1 MDSSLTSVPHSALF
15 ILLAALQLNSAAEV
29 CCYGGACCVPEKHV
43 RVDENNRVD
52 FIVSTINI
60 TENPVQIS
68 NQANV
73 TDVAVVGDTLRLTKS
88 IDYEKLESRVML
100 VMLQCGIAKDLL
112 MITIEIV
119 NVNDN
124 PVKFPQGVL
133 NLNISEFFPV
143 NEIWKTETAND
154 PDCNQI
160 FYTLDPNTDGAEYFH
175 LKSSSTPNI
184 TLSKAIDYEKTKSL
198 QLILYATD
206 NQTDPSRTVNLTINI
221 SVLDEDNRPPV
232 FEPCP
237 PVPGSTA
244 NICFNAAY
252 TGNITQNKIE
262 TGPLQLDPQ
271 QIQAVDGDKGIN
283 ATIRYRIIAG
293 DHENAFIMNPTTG
306 AITMTNVVTSPN
318 PVVLTVMAYQEN
330 DHYKFSTTT
339 VSLKVLRVNQCLPKF
354 TSNIYNGNIQEHSEP
369 KSIVIGQ
376 GTITKPLVI
385 QAEDCD
391 FPDKINPSIKYE
403 ITPNDIFT
411 INRDGFIFTKTEI
424 PAGISMYELM
434 VTATDGENGDTAAA
448 KVNVQVI
455 SSNAP
460 TTVKTTT
467 THGSGTPKPPTKPPG
482 TGPTISG
489 VSTPSKAPGPSGSTT
504 ATSPRPGSGH
514 TTAPTTVKTTTTTHG
529 TGTPKPPPKPP
540 GTGPTTTG
548 ASTPS
553 KAPPG
558 PPGSTTAKPPG
569 TGPTATKPHVTGS
582 TSTNDPGPP
591 GSIPPSGNPPDG
603 PGTGP
608 TTTPTT
614 VKTTTTTHGTGTPK
628 PPPKP
633 PGTGPTTTGAS
644 TPSKA
649 PPGPPGSTTAKPP
662 GTGPTATKP
671 HVTGSTSTNDPGPP
685 GSIPPSGN
693 PPDGSGTGPTTTP
706 TTVKTTTTTH
716 GTGTPK
722 PPPKPPGTGPTTTG
736 ASTPSKAP
744 PGPPGSDTAKPPGT
758 GPTATKPHITGS
770 ITTNDPGPPGSIH
783 PSGNP
788 SDGPGTG
795 PTTSL
800 PAVNPRLIYEAK
812 HMAALGVPLGI
823 LLIICLVIIGIL
835 LHKMHRWIMEW
846 EQITDG
852 SVTKLKALSR
862 GLFSPENDKL
872 QFSNE
877 GYQEEETSENAQKS
891 SWPALNN
898 PVVESVAL
906 AAVLDPTVENSD
918 LTGSS
923 GNHTD
928 PVSQRSKA
936 AATSQEDHK
945 ASGSLGAP
953 DTDTEVKSIL
963 TKERKSDEG
972 YKSVWFK
979 EDIEPEANEE
989 RVIERHDGE
998 ENDDDDRDMF
1008 VVQLGSDDGCSISL

>member
-1 MDSSLTSVPHSALF
+1 MDSSLTLSVPRNVLF

-29 CCYGGACCVPEKHV
+29 CSFERACCVPEKHV
-43 RVDENNRVD
+43 RVDENNRVG
-52 FIVSTINI
+52 FVVSTITINQ
-60 TENPVQIS
+60 EPVRIS
-68 NQANV
+68 NPAN
-73 TDVAVVGDTLRLTKS
+73 TPDVAVVGQSLLLTKS
-88 IDYEKLESRVML
+88 IDFENLKSPVML
-100 VMLQCGIAKDLL
+100 VLLQCGPAQQTL
-112 MITIEIV
+112 EIV
-119 NVNDN
+119 IQIINVNDN
-124 PVKFPQGVL
+124 PATFPQSVL
-133 NLNISEFFPV
+133 NFTISEFFPV
-143 NEIWKTETAND
+143 NETWKTEKAND
-154 PDCNQI
+154 PDGGLI
-160 FYTLDPNTDGAEYFH
+160 FYTLDPNTDGAEYFR
-175 LKSSSTPNI
+175 LKTANTPDI
-184 TLSKAIDYEKTKSL
+184 ILSKAIDYEKTTSL
-198 QLILYATD
+198 QLILSATD
-206 NQTDPSRTVNLTINI
+206 NQTDPSRTDELTINI
-221 SVLDEDNRPPV
+221 SVLDEDNKPPV
-232 FEPCP
+232 FEPCS

-252 TGNITQNKIE
+252 TGNITQNKTE

-293 DHENAFIMNPTTG
+293 DHENAFIMNPNTG
-306 AITMTNVVTSPN
+306 AITMTKVATSLN
-318 PVVLTVMAYQEN
+318 LIVLTVMAYQEN

-339 VSLKVLRVNQCLPKF
+339 VSLKVLRVNQCRPKF
-354 TSNIYNGNIQEHSEP
+354 TREIYNGNIQENSEA

-376 GTITKPLVI
+376 GTTTKPLEI

-411 INRDGFIFTKTEI
+411 INRDGLILTKTEI
-424 PAGISMYELM
+424 PAGFRLYELM
-434 VTATDGENGDTAAA
+434 VTATDGENGETAAA

-467 THGSGTPKPPTKPPG
+467 TTAHGS
-482 TGPTISG
+482 
-489 VSTPSKAPGPSGSTT
+489 
-504 ATSPRPGSGH
+504 
-514 TTAPTTVKTTTTTHG
+514 
-529 TGTPKPPPKPP
+529 GTPKPPPKPP

-553 KAPPG
+553 KASPG
-558 PPGSTTAKPPG
+558 PPGSTT
-569 TGPTATKPHVTGS
+569 TKS
-582 TSTNDPGPP
+582 
-591 GSIPPSGNPPDG
+591 

-608 TTTPTT
+608 TTT
-614 VKTTTTTHGTGTPK
+614 K
-628 PPPKP
+628 PQ
-633 PGTGPTTTGAS
+633 
-644 TPSKA
+644 
-649 PPGPPGSTTAKPP
+649 
-662 GTGPTATKP
+662 
-671 HVTGSTSTNDPGPP
+671 VTGSITTNDPGPP

-706 TTVKTTTTTH
+706 TTVKTTTTAH
-716 GTGTPK
+716 GSGTPK

-744 PGPPGSDTAKPPGT
+744 PGPPGSTTTKSPGT
-758 GPTATKPHITGS
+758 GPTTTKPQVTGS
-770 ITTNDPGPPGSIH
+770 ITTNDPGPPGSIP

-788 SDGPGTG
+788 PDGPGTG

-823 LLIICLVIIGIL
+823 LLIICFVIIGIL
-835 LHKMHRWIMEW
+835 LHKIHRWNMEW

-862 GLFSPENDKL
+862 GLFSSENDKL

-891 SWPALNN
+891 SWPRLDN

-906 AAVLDPTVENSD
+906 AAILDPTVENSD
-918 LTGSS
+918 PTGSS

-936 AATSQEDHK
+936 AATNQEDHK
-945 ASGSLGAP
+945 ASGSFSET

-979 EDIEPEANEE
+979 EDIELEANEE
-989 RVIERHDGE
+989 HVIERHDGE
-998 ENDDDDRDMF
+998 ENDDNDRDKSF
-1008 VVQLGSDDGCSISL
+1008 VQLESDDQCSINL

>member
-1 MDSSLTSVPHSALF
+1 MDSSLTLSVPRNVLF

-29 CCYGGACCVPEKHV
+29 CSFERACCVPEKHV
-43 RVDENNRVD
+43 RVDENNRVG
-52 FIVSTINI
+52 FVVSTITINQ
-60 TENPVQIS
+60 EPVRIS
-68 NQANV
+68 NPAN
-73 TDVAVVGDTLRLTKS
+73 TPDVAVVGQSLLLTKS
-88 IDYEKLESRVML
+88 IDFENLKSPVML
-100 VMLQCGIAKDLL
+100 VLLQCGPAQQTL
-112 MITIEIV
+112 EIV
-119 NVNDN
+119 IQIINVNDN
-124 PVKFPQGVL
+124 PATFPQSVL
-133 NLNISEFFPV
+133 NFTISEFFPV
-143 NEIWKTETAND
+143 NETWKTEKAND
-154 PDCNQI
+154 PDGGLI
-160 FYTLDPNTDGAEYFH
+160 FYTLDPNTDGAEYFR
-175 LKSSSTPNI
+175 LKTANTPDI
-184 TLSKAIDYEKTKSL
+184 ILSKAIDYEKTTSL
-198 QLILYATD
+198 QLILSATD
-206 NQTDPSRTVNLTINI
+206 NQTDPSRTDELTINI
-221 SVLDEDNRPPV
+221 SVLDEDNKPPV
-232 FEPCP
+232 FEPCS

-252 TGNITQNKIE
+252 TGNITQNKTE

-293 DHENAFIMNPTTG
+293 DHENAFIMNPNTG
-306 AITMTNVVTSPN
+306 AITMTKVATSLN
-318 PVVLTVMAYQEN
+318 LIVLTVMAYQEN

-339 VSLKVLRVNQCLPKF
+339 VSLKVLRVNQCRPKF
-354 TSNIYNGNIQEHSEP
+354 TREIYNGNIQENSEA

-376 GTITKPLVI
+376 GTTTKPLEI

-411 INRDGFIFTKTEI
+411 INRDGLILTKTEI
-424 PAGISMYELM
+424 PAGFRLYELM
-434 VTATDGENGDTAAA
+434 VTATDGENGETAAA

-460 TTVKTTT
+460 TTVKTT

-489 VSTPSKAPGPSGSTT
+489 ASTPSKAPPGPPGSTT
-504 ATSPRPGSGH
+504 ATSSRPGSGH
-514 TTAPTTVKTTTTTHG
+514 TTAPTTVKTTTTTAHG
-529 TGTPKPPPKPP
+529 SGTPKPPPKPP

-553 KAPPG
+553 KASPG
-558 PPGSTTAKPPG
+558 PPGSTT
-569 TGPTATKPHVTGS
+569 TKS
-582 TSTNDPGPP
+582 
-591 GSIPPSGNPPDG
+591 

-608 TTTPTT
+608 TTT
-614 VKTTTTTHGTGTPK
+614 K
-628 PPPKP
+628 PQ
-633 PGTGPTTTGAS
+633 
-644 TPSKA
+644 
-649 PPGPPGSTTAKPP
+649 
-662 GTGPTATKP
+662 
-671 HVTGSTSTNDPGPP
+671 VTGSITTNDPGPP

-706 TTVKTTTTTH
+706 TTVKTTTTAH
-716 GTGTPK
+716 GSGTPK

-744 PGPPGSDTAKPPGT
+744 PGPPGSTTTKSPGT
-758 GPTATKPHITGS
+758 GPTTTKPQVTGS
-770 ITTNDPGPPGSIH
+770 ITTNDPGPPGSIP

-788 SDGPGTG
+788 PDGPGTG

-823 LLIICLVIIGIL
+823 LLIICFVIIGIL
-835 LHKMHRWIMEW
+835 LHKIHRWNMEW

-862 GLFSPENDKL
+862 GLFSSENDKL

-891 SWPALNN
+891 SWPRLDN

-906 AAVLDPTVENSD
+906 AAILDPTVENSD
-918 LTGSS
+918 PTGSS

-936 AATSQEDHK
+936 AATNQEDHK
-945 ASGSLGAP
+945 ASGSFSET

-979 EDIEPEANEE
+979 EDIELEANEE
-989 RVIERHDGE
+989 HVIERHDGE
-998 ENDDDDRDMF
+998 ENDDNDRDKSF
-1008 VVQLGSDDGCSISL
+1008 VQLESDDQCSINL

>member
-1 MDSSLTSVPHSALF
+1 MDSSLTLSVPRNVLF

-29 CCYGGACCVPEKHV
+29 CSFERACCVPEKHV
-43 RVDENNRVD
+43 RVDENNRVG
-52 FIVSTINI
+52 FVVSTITINQ
-60 TENPVQIS
+60 EPVRIS
-68 NQANV
+68 NPAN
-73 TDVAVVGDTLRLTKS
+73 TPDVAVVGQSLLLTKS
-88 IDYEKLESRVML
+88 IDFENLKSPVML
-100 VMLQCGIAKDLL
+100 VLLQCGPAQQTL
-112 MITIEIV
+112 EIV
-119 NVNDN
+119 IQIINVNDN
-124 PVKFPQGVL
+124 PATFPQSVL
-133 NLNISEFFPV
+133 NFTISEFFPV
-143 NEIWKTETAND
+143 NETWKTEKAND
-154 PDCNQI
+154 PDGGLI
-160 FYTLDPNTDGAEYFH
+160 FYTLDPNTDGAEYFR
-175 LKSSSTPNI
+175 LKTANTPDI
-184 TLSKAIDYEKTKSL
+184 ILSKAIDYEKTTSL
-198 QLILYATD
+198 QLILSATD
-206 NQTDPSRTVNLTINI
+206 NQTDPSRTDELTINI
-221 SVLDEDNRPPV
+221 SVLDEDNKPPV
-232 FEPCP
+232 FEPCS

-252 TGNITQNKIE
+252 TGNITQNKTE

-293 DHENAFIMNPTTG
+293 DHENAFIMNPNTG
-306 AITMTNVVTSPN
+306 AITMTKVATSLN
-318 PVVLTVMAYQEN
+318 LIVLTVMAYQEN

-339 VSLKVLRVNQCLPKF
+339 VSLKVLRVNQCRPKF
-354 TSNIYNGNIQEHSEP
+354 TREIYNGNIQENSEA

-376 GTITKPLVI
+376 GTTTKPLEI

-411 INRDGFIFTKTEI
+411 INRDGLILTKTEI
-424 PAGISMYELM
+424 PAGFRLYELM
-434 VTATDGENGDTAAA
+434 VTATDGENGETAAA

-460 TTVKTTT
+460 TTVKTT

-489 VSTPSKAPGPSGSTT
+489 ASTPSKAPPGPPGSTT
-504 ATSPRPGSGH
+504 ATSSRPGSGH
-514 TTAPTTVKTTTTTHG
+514 TTAPTTVKTTTTAHG
-529 TGTPKPPPKPP
+529 SGTPKPPPKPP

-558 PPGSTTAKPPG
+558 PPGSTTTKSPG
-569 TGPTATKPHVTGS
+569 TGPTTTKPQVTGS
-582 TSTNDPGPP
+582 ITTNDPGPP

-614 VKTTTTTHGTGTPK
+614 VKTTTTAHGSGTPK

-649 PPGPPGSTTAKPP
+649 PPGPPGSTTTKSP
-662 GTGPTATKP
+662 GTGPTTTKP
-671 HVTGSTSTNDPGPP
+671 QVTGSITTNDPGPP

-693 PPDGSGTGPTTTP
+693 PP
-706 TTVKTTTTTH
+706 
-716 GTGTPK
+716 
-722 PPPKPPGTGPTTTG
+722 
-736 ASTPSKAP
+736 
-744 PGPPGSDTAKPPGT
+744 
-758 GPTATKPHITGS
+758 
-770 ITTNDPGPPGSIH
+770 
-783 PSGNP
+783 
-788 SDGPGTG
+788 DGPGTG

-823 LLIICLVIIGIL
+823 LLIICFVIIGIL
-835 LHKMHRWIMEW
+835 LHKIHRWNMEW

-862 GLFSPENDKL
+862 GLFSSENDKL

-891 SWPALNN
+891 SWPRLDN

-906 AAVLDPTVENSD
+906 AAILDPTVENSD
-918 LTGSS
+918 PTGSS

-936 AATSQEDHK
+936 AATNQEDHK
-945 ASGSLGAP
+945 ASGSFSET

-979 EDIEPEANEE
+979 EDIELEANEE
-989 RVIERHDGE
+989 HVIERHDGE
-998 ENDDDDRDMF
+998 ENDDNDRDKSF
-1008 VVQLGSDDGCSISL
+1008 VQLESDDQCSINL

>member
-1 MDSSLTSVPHSALF
+1 MDSSLTLSVPRNVLF

-29 CCYGGACCVPEKHV
+29 CSFERACCVPEKHV
-43 RVDENNRVD
+43 RVDENNRVG
-52 FIVSTINI
+52 FVVSTITINQ
-60 TENPVQIS
+60 EPVRIS
-68 NQANV
+68 NPAN
-73 TDVAVVGDTLRLTKS
+73 TPDVAVVGQSLLLTKS
-88 IDYEKLESRVML
+88 IDFENLKSPVML
-100 VMLQCGIAKDLL
+100 VLLQCGPAQQTL
-112 MITIEIV
+112 EIV
-119 NVNDN
+119 IQIINVNDN
-124 PVKFPQGVL
+124 PATFPQSVL
-133 NLNISEFFPV
+133 NFTISEFFPV
-143 NEIWKTETAND
+143 NETWKTEKAND
-154 PDCNQI
+154 PDGGLI
-160 FYTLDPNTDGAEYFH
+160 FYTLDPNTDGAEYFR
-175 LKSSSTPNI
+175 LKTANTPDI
-184 TLSKAIDYEKTKSL
+184 ILSKAIDYEKTTSL
-198 QLILYATD
+198 QLILSATD
-206 NQTDPSRTVNLTINI
+206 NQTDPSRTDELTINI
-221 SVLDEDNRPPV
+221 SVLDEDNKPPV
-232 FEPCP
+232 FEPCS

-252 TGNITQNKIE
+252 TGNITQNKTE

-293 DHENAFIMNPTTG
+293 DHENAFIMNPNTG
-306 AITMTNVVTSPN
+306 AITMTKVATSLN
-318 PVVLTVMAYQEN
+318 LIVLTVMAYQEN

-339 VSLKVLRVNQCLPKF
+339 VSLKVLRVNQCRPKF
-354 TSNIYNGNIQEHSEP
+354 TREIYNGNIQENSEA

-376 GTITKPLVI
+376 GTTTKPLEI

-411 INRDGFIFTKTEI
+411 INRDGLILTKTEI
-424 PAGISMYELM
+424 PAGFRLYELM
-434 VTATDGENGDTAAA
+434 VTATDGENGETAAA

-460 TTVKTTT
+460 TTVKTT

-489 VSTPSKAPGPSGSTT
+489 ASTPSKAPPGPPGSTT
-504 ATSPRPGSGH
+504 ATSSRPGSGH
-514 TTAPTTVKTTTTTHG
+514 TTAPTTVKTTTTAHG
-529 TGTPKPPPKPP
+529 SGTPKPPPKPP

-558 PPGSTTAKPPG
+558 PPGSTTTKSPG
-569 TGPTATKPHVTGS
+569 TGPTTTKPQVTGS
-582 TSTNDPGPP
+582 ITTNDPGPP

-614 VKTTTTTHGTGTPK
+614 VKTTTTTAHGSGTPK

-649 PPGPPGSTTAKPP
+649 SPGPPGSTTTKSP
-662 GTGPTATKP
+662 GTGPTTTKP
-671 HVTGSTSTNDPGPP
+671 QVTGSITTNDPGPP

-693 PPDGSGTGPTTTP
+693 PPDGS
-706 TTVKTTTTTH
+706 
-716 GTGTPK
+716 
-722 PPPKPPGTGPTTTG
+722 
-736 ASTPSKAP
+736 
-744 PGPPGSDTAKPPGT
+744 
-758 GPTATKPHITGS
+758 
-770 ITTNDPGPPGSIH
+770 
-783 PSGNP
+783 
-788 SDGPGTG
+788 GTG

-823 LLIICLVIIGIL
+823 LLIICFVIIGIL
-835 LHKMHRWIMEW
+835 LHKIHRWNMEW

-862 GLFSPENDKL
+862 GLFSSENDKL

-891 SWPALNN
+891 SWPRLDN

-906 AAVLDPTVENSD
+906 AAILDPTVENSD
-918 LTGSS
+918 PTGSS

-936 AATSQEDHK
+936 AATNQEDHK
-945 ASGSLGAP
+945 ASGSFSET

-979 EDIEPEANEE
+979 EDIELEANEE
-989 RVIERHDGE
+989 HVIERHDGE
-998 ENDDDDRDMF
+998 ENDDNDRDKSF
-1008 VVQLGSDDGCSISL
+1008 VQLESDDQCSINL

>member
-1 MDSSLTSVPHSALF
+1 MDSSLTLSVPRNVLF

-29 CCYGGACCVPEKHV
+29 CSFERACCVPEKHV
-43 RVDENNRVD
+43 RVDENNRVG
-52 FIVSTINI
+52 FVVSTITINQ
-60 TENPVQIS
+60 EPVRIS
-68 NQANV
+68 NPAN
-73 TDVAVVGDTLRLTKS
+73 TPDVAVVGQSLLLTKS
-88 IDYEKLESRVML
+88 IDFENLKSPVML
-100 VMLQCGIAKDLL
+100 VLLQCGPAQQTL
-112 MITIEIV
+112 EIV
-119 NVNDN
+119 IQIINVNDN
-124 PVKFPQGVL
+124 PATFPQSVL
-133 NLNISEFFPV
+133 NFTISEFFPV
-143 NEIWKTETAND
+143 NETWKTEKAND
-154 PDCNQI
+154 PDGGLI
-160 FYTLDPNTDGAEYFH
+160 FYTLDPNTDGAEYFR
-175 LKSSSTPNI
+175 LKTANTPDI
-184 TLSKAIDYEKTKSL
+184 ILSKAIDYEKTTSL
-198 QLILYATD
+198 QLILSATD
-206 NQTDPSRTVNLTINI
+206 NQTDPSRTDELTINI
-221 SVLDEDNRPPV
+221 SVLDEDNKPPV
-232 FEPCP
+232 FEPCS

-252 TGNITQNKIE
+252 TGNITQNKTE

-293 DHENAFIMNPTTG
+293 DHENAFIMNPNTG
-306 AITMTNVVTSPN
+306 AITMTKVATSLN
-318 PVVLTVMAYQEN
+318 LIVLTVMAYQEN

-339 VSLKVLRVNQCLPKF
+339 VSLKVLRVNQCRPKF
-354 TSNIYNGNIQEHSEP
+354 TREIYNGNIQENSEA

-376 GTITKPLVI
+376 GTTTKPLEI

-411 INRDGFIFTKTEI
+411 INRDGLILTKTEI
-424 PAGISMYELM
+424 PAGFRLYELM
-434 VTATDGENGDTAAA
+434 VTATDGENGETAAA

-467 THGSGTPKPPTKPPG
+467 TAHGS
-482 TGPTISG
+482 
-489 VSTPSKAPGPSGSTT
+489 
-504 ATSPRPGSGH
+504 
-514 TTAPTTVKTTTTTHG
+514 
-529 TGTPKPPPKPP
+529 GTPKPPPKPP

-558 PPGSTTAKPPG
+558 PPGSTTTKSPG
-569 TGPTATKPHVTGS
+569 TGPTTTKPQVTGS
-582 TSTNDPGPP
+582 ITTNDPGPP

-614 VKTTTTTHGTGTPK
+614 VKTTTTTAHGSGTPK

-649 PPGPPGSTTAKPP
+649 SPGPPGSTTTKSP
-662 GTGPTATKP
+662 GTGPTTTKP
-671 HVTGSTSTNDPGPP
+671 QVTGSITTNDPGPP

-706 TTVKTTTTTH
+706 TTVKTTTTAH
-716 GTGTPK
+716 GSGTPK

-744 PGPPGSDTAKPPGT
+744 PGPPGSTTTKSPGT
-758 GPTATKPHITGS
+758 GPTTTKPQVTGS
-770 ITTNDPGPPGSIH
+770 ITTNDPGPPGSIP

-788 SDGPGTG
+788 PDGPGTG

-823 LLIICLVIIGIL
+823 LLIICFVIIGIL
-835 LHKMHRWIMEW
+835 LHKIHRWNMEW

-862 GLFSPENDKL
+862 GLFSSENDKL

-891 SWPALNN
+891 SWPRLDN

-906 AAVLDPTVENSD
+906 AAILDPTVENSD
-918 LTGSS
+918 PTGSS

-936 AATSQEDHK
+936 AATNQEDHK
-945 ASGSLGAP
+945 ASGSFSET

-979 EDIEPEANEE
+979 EDIELEANEE
-989 RVIERHDGE
+989 HVIERHDGE
-998 ENDDDDRDMF
+998 ENDDNDRDKSF
-1008 VVQLGSDDGCSISL
+1008 VQLESDDQCSINL